1 MHCRLHL
8 NMVQMVH
15 LCYVFSTLMFFPK
28 VKKGEKEGKHVNLR
42 HISDAD
48 AGLPL
53 YCPHPDHLPPGE
65 AKAGVGL

>member
-1 MHCRLHL
+1 MGQTEHFI
-8 NMVQMVH
+8 
-15 LCYVFSTLMFFPK
+15 LCILYLIFPK
-28 VKKGEKEGKHVNLR
+28 NIQKREKEGKHVNLG

-53 YCPHPDHLPPGE
+53 SCPHPDHLPPGE